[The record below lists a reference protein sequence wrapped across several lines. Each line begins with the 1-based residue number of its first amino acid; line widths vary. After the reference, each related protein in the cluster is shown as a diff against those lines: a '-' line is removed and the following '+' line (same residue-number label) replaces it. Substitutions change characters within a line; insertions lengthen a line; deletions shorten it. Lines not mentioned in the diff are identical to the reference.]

1 MWIPPKI
8 CRVRCALWI
17 LVGALVFILV
27 LTPGEALSLNVH
39 GFVDLRSGMRLQD
52 DPSQRD
58 AILNE
63 ARAQIDVTHY
73 GPVALW
79 KLRADAVWD
88 EAAGEYEQ
96 DFERGY
102 GILDLREANVL
113 VTPLDFMDVKI
124 GRQILT
130 WGTGDLLFINDM
142 FPKDWQSFFSGRDEE
157 YLKAPS
163 DAVFASMFF
172 SWANVD
178 VAYMPGFEHDRY
190 ISGERISY
198 YNPMLGRRAGA
209 DDPLQVEQRRSWFA
223 EDEVSVRLSR
233 NIGSYE
239 VAAYAYVGYW
249 KNPVGFDVGSGRQTF
264 PRLRTY
270 GASVRGNAGPGLFH
284 VEVGYY
290 DSFEDR
296 AGDDPLVPNSECRV
310 LLGYEQELRRNLSAA
325 LQYYLEYMQDF
336 SAYERSLPA
345 TQPQRDQDRH
355 VLTLRLTQLAMN
367 QNLTLS
373 LFTYWSPSDAD
384 AYLRPLVEYKPTDEL
399 KLFVGANIF
408 SGRDEHT
415 FFGQFEDNT
424 NVYAGVRYSY

>member
-1 MWIPPKI
+1 MRLSPKNCHVSCGMWILAG
-8 CRVRCALWI
+8 VLAS
-17 LVGALVFILV
+17 ALVLMPRV
-27 LTPGEALSLNVH
+27 ALSLNVH
-39 GFVDLRSGMRLQD
+39 GFVDLRSGLRLQD
-52 DPSQRD
+52 DPHQRD

-63 ARAQIDVTHY
+63 ARAQLDVTHY

-79 KLRADAVWD
+79 KLRADAVCD

-172 SWANVD
+172 SWGNVD

-209 DDPLQVEQRRSWFA
+209 DDPLEVKQRRSWFDD
-223 EDEVSVRLSR
+223 DELSLRVSR

-239 VAAYAYVGYW
+239 VAAYAYTGYW
-249 KNPVGFDVGSGRQTF
+249 KNPVGFDMPSARQTF

-270 GASVRGNAGPGLFH
+270 GASIRGNAGPGLFH
-284 VEVGYY
+284 AE
-290 DSFEDR
+290 
-296 AGDDPLVPNSECRV
+296 
-310 LLGYEQELRRNLSAA
+310 LG
-325 LQYYLEYMQDF
+325 
-336 SAYERSLPA
+336 
-345 TQPQRDQDRH
+345 
-355 VLTLRLTQLAMN
+355 
-367 QNLTLS
+367 
-373 LFTYWSPSDAD
+373 
-384 AYLRPLVEYKPTDEL
+384 
-399 KLFVGANIF
+399 
-408 SGRDEHT
+408 
-415 FFGQFEDNT
+415 
-424 NVYAGVRYSY
+424 

>member
-1 MWIPPKI
+1 MNIRCMRAWGMIGMI
-8 CRVRCALWI
+8 TCAL
-17 LVGALVFILV
+17 L
-27 LTPGEALSLNVH
+27 LSPHTAFSFNLN
-39 GFVDLRSGMRLQD
+39 GFVDLRSGMRLQS
-52 DPSQRD
+52 DPYQRD

-63 ARAQIDVTHY
+63 ARAQIDVSHY

-79 KLRADAVWD
+79 KMRADAVLD

-172 SWANVD
+172 SWGSVD
-178 VAYMPGFEHDRY
+178 MAYMPAFEHDRY

-198 YNPMLGRRAGA
+198 YNPMLGRRAGD
-209 DDPLQVEQRRSWFA
+209 DDPLQVKQRRSWFA
-223 EDEVSVRLSR
+223 DDEMSLRLSR

-249 KNPVGFDVGSGRQTF
+249 KNPKGYDPTSAHQTF

-284 VEVGYY
+284 AEVGYY
-290 DSFEDR
+290 DSFDDR
-296 AGDDPLVPNSECRV
+296 DGDDPLIPNSEYRL

-325 LQYYLEYMQDF
+325 FQYYLEYMQDY
-336 SAYERSLPA
+336 SAYGRALPA
-345 TQPQRDQDRH
+345 TQPARDRDRH

-384 AYLRPLVEYKPTDEL
+384 AYLRPLVEYKATDEI
-399 KLFVGANIF
+399 KVFVGGNIF
-408 SGRDEHT
+408 TGRDEHT
-415 FFGQFEDNT
+415 FFGQFENNT

>member
-1 MWIPPKI
+1 MRRFPNIW
-8 CRVRCALWI
+8 RVRCVLWI
-17 LVGALVFILV
+17 LGGLLASIL
-27 LTPGEALSLNVH
+27 LLPPGVALSFNVH
-39 GFVDLRSGMRLQD
+39 GFVDLRSGVRLQE
-52 DPSQRD
+52 DPHQRD

-63 ARAQIDVTHY
+63 ARAQLDVTHY

-88 EAAGEYEQ
+88 EAVGEYEQ

-102 GILDLREANVL
+102 GIIDLREANIL

-172 SWANVD
+172 SWGNVD
-178 VAYMPGFEHDRY
+178 AAYMPGFEHDRY

-209 DDPLQVEQRRSWFA
+209 DDPLEVKQRRSWFDD
-223 EDEVSVRLSR
+223 DELSLRVSR

-239 VAAYAYVGYW
+239 VAAYAYAGYW
-249 KNPVGFDVGSGRQTF
+249 KNPVGFDMASRRQTF

-270 GASVRGNAGPGLFH
+270 GASVRGNAGPGLFNA
-284 VEVGYY
+284 ELGYY
-290 DSFEDR
+290 DSFDDR
-296 AGDDPLVPNSECRV
+296 DGDDPFVPNSEYRL

-325 LQYYLEYMQDF
+325 LQYYLEYMQDY
-336 SAYERSLPA
+336 SAYERSLPSV
-345 TQPQRDQDRH
+345 QPARDRDRH

-384 AYLRPLVEYKPTDEL
+384 VYLRPLLEYKVTDEI
-399 KLFVGANIF
+399 KVFAGANIF
-408 SGRDEHT
+408 SGRDEYT

-424 NVYAGVRYSY
+424 NVYAGVRYSN

>member
-1 MWIPPKI
+1 MSVLLLAPN
-8 CRVRCALWI
+8 VALG
-17 LVGALVFILV
+17 LD
-27 LTPGEALSLNVH
+27 VH
-39 GFVDLRSGMRLQD
+39 GFVDLRSGMRLQND
-52 DPSQRD
+52 AHQRD

-63 ARAQIDVTHY
+63 ARTQIDVNHY

-102 GILDLREANVL
+102 GVIDLREANVL
-113 VTPLDFMDVKI
+113 LTPLDFMDVKL

-172 SWANVD
+172 SWGNVD
-178 VAYMPGFEHDRY
+178 VGYMPAFEHDRY

-209 DDPLQVEQRRSWFA
+209 HDPLQVKQRRSWFSD
-223 EDEVSVRLSR
+223 DEVSLRISR

-249 KNPVGFDVGSGRQTF
+249 KNPVGFDVDSARQTF

-284 VEVGYY
+284 AEVGYY
-290 DSFEDR
+290 DSFDDR
-296 AGDDPLVPNSECRV
+296 DGDDPLIPNSEYRL

-325 LQYYLEYMQDF
+325 LQYYLEYMQDY
-336 SAYERSLPA
+336 SAYERSLSSAQPA
-345 TQPQRDQDRH
+345 RDRDRH
-355 VLTLRLTQLAMN
+355 VVTMRLTQLAMN

-384 AYLRPLVEYKPTDEL
+384 IYMRPLVEYKATDAI
-399 KLFVGANIF
+399 KVFAGANIF
-408 SGRDEHT
+408 GGRDKHT

-424 NVYAGVRYSY
+424 NAYAGVRYSY